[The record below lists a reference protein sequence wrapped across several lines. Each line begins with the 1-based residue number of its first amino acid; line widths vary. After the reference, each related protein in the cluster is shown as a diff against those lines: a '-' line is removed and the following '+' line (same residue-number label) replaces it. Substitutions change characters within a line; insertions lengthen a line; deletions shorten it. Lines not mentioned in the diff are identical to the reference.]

1 MKIAVVGG
9 GVAGLSVARLLGDRH
24 DVRVFERGVNVG
36 GLIRCAQLPQGLFH
50 LCGGHVFNTKNEKVM
65 SWFRSIFDLERDFVK
80 ATRNA
85 VVCMED
91 GRFVPYPIENNAY
104 RLGDE
109 VFSRFKREMETLLAS
124 GVKECRNFDEF
135 LRNRFGN
142 TLYQLYFRPY
152 NLKIWRRDLTDVP
165 LEWFDGKLP
174 MPSAEEMLAANAAKT
189 AETKMVHS
197 SFWYPRKGGSQF
209 LVDTLAKGV
218 QITTNVEI
226 SSIEC
231 LDEGKLCVDGEIFD
245 AVFYCGDVRKLPA
258 ILGRELLGYEELA
271 NLECHGTTAVFC
283 QVEANPYSWVYQP
296 SARHDSHRIICTG
309 NFSPENNAA
318 GTATATVE
326 FTGEV
331 SEVQIKEQLGMMPF
345 SPKYVA
351 HQYTPCSYPIQGMNT
366 RGLVKAV
373 KDKLRGRHIFLA
385 GRFAEWEYFNMD
397 ASIDSAMRAI
407 VDFNAS

>member
-1 MKIAVVGG
+1 M
-9 GVAGLSVARLLGDRH
+9 
-24 DVRVFERGVNVG
+24 
-36 GLIRCAQLPQGLFH
+36 
-50 LCGGHVFNTKNEKVM
+50 
-65 SWFRSIFDLERDFVK
+65 
-80 ATRNA
+80 
-85 VVCMED
+85 
-91 GRFVPYPIENNAY
+91 
-104 RLGDE
+104 
-109 VFSRFKREMETLLAS
+109 
-124 GVKECRNFDEF
+124 
-135 LRNRFGN
+135 
-142 TLYQLYFRPY
+142 
-152 NLKIWRRDLTDVP
+152 
-165 LEWFDGKLP
+165 
-174 MPSAEEMLAANAAKT
+174 
-189 AETKMVHS
+189 
-197 SFWYPRKGGSQF
+197 
-209 LVDTLAKGV
+209 
-218 QITTNVEI
+218 
-226 SSIEC
+226 
-231 LDEGKLCVDGEIFD
+231 CVDGEIFD